1 LPVAAPRTVR
11 GPAAERRGVE
21 PTHALLVVFVAAT
34 GLMLVGLGGK
44 AANLTY
50 LGLAVGTALGLLARQ
65 PALYVSFTFWLYF
78 LTPFVRRVLDF
89 RNGWNPTNPVLLAPP
104 LVAGLAIFV
113 IVRHLRELKG
123 VLFAP
128 YLLILVALAYGYAVG
143 VINAGSIPA
152 TYALVTWIAPVIFGI
167 HLAVSWRRYAE
178 IREALSTTFRWAIPA
193 LAAYGIYQ
201 FVRLPA
207 WDAAWMRWSDLHSIG
222 APLPHL
228 VRVFGTLNT
237 PGPFAS
243 VLAAGAL
250 LLLTQRGSWRYLSI
264 ALALV
269 ALLLT
274 RTRAV
279 WVAFVIGI
287 LIEQVTQPV
296 ARLPKRTATLMFVV
310 LLALPLLSIPSFRA
324 QIMPRLSTLGNI
336 SSDNS
341 FLKRVQLSE
350 QTAYDVVESAEGNGL
365 GLTGGATKLRDNQG
379 VRSLDNGFLEL
390 FFIFGWP
397 GGTMF
402 LLGMSAMILQSFRF
416 FEARR
421 DPFANS
427 VRAAAV
433 SILSMLPIG
442 DVFTGSTGTLLWS
455 MIGLGMAGHAYHM
468 RTGLALRSRA
478 PLAVRPAPPAPPARP
493 APSAPHVPA
502 RA

>member
-1 LPVAAPRTVR
+1 M
-11 GPAAERRGVE
+11 
-21 PTHALLVVFVAAT
+21 LL
-34 GLMLVGLGGK
+34 GLGGR
-44 AANLTY
+44 AANVAY
-50 LGLAVGTALGLLARQ
+50 LALAVLTAFVLLLRA
-65 PALYVSFTFWLYF
+65 PALYVGFTFWLYF
-78 LTPFVRRVLDF
+78 LTPFVRRVFDF
-89 RNGWNPTNPVLLAPP
+89 RHGWNPTNPVLLAPP
-104 LVAGLAIFV
+104 MVAALAILV
-113 IVRHLRELKG
+113 IGRHARELKG

-128 YLLILVALAYGYAVG
+128 YLLVLVALAYGYAVG

-152 TYALVTWIAPVIFGI
+152 TYALLTWIAPLVFGI

-178 IREALSTTFRWAIPA
+178 IRSAVTATFRWAVPA
-193 LAAYGIYQ
+193 LSLYGIWQ

-222 APLPHL
+222 SPLPYF

-243 VLAAGAL
+243 VIAAGAL

-264 ALALV
+264 AAALV

-287 LIEQVTQPV
+287 VVEQVTQPV
-296 ARLPKRTATLMFVV
+296 ARLPKRTATLVAVV
-310 LLALPLLSIPSFRA
+310 LLALPLLAIPKFRA
-324 QIMPRLSTLGNI
+324 QIVPRLSTLSNI

-350 QTAYDVVESAEGNGL
+350 QTASDVVETAEGNGL
-365 GLTGGATKLRDNQG
+365 GLTGGATKLRPGQG
-379 VRSLDNGFLEL
+379 VRSLDNGFLEV

-397 GGTMF
+397 GGTML
-402 LLGMSAMILQSFRF
+402 LLGLAAMVLQSFRF

-427 VRAAAV
+427 LRATAIALL
-433 SILSMLPIG
+433 SILPIG
-442 DVFTGSTGTLLWS
+442 DVFTGSTGALLWS
-455 MIGLGMAGHAYHM
+455 MIGLGIAGHAYHL

-478 PLAVRPAPPAPPARP
+478 AVGTPTPTLTPVPVAPPAPAFVPLLPAR
-493 APSAPHVPA
+493 
-502 RA
+502 R